1 MGRNGDKVWKKHLA
15 SSAHVGRVRERTVTR
30 LFIPLPLDRVRS
42 VLPGLAISQTPL
54 ACSRISFGVCECV
67 FTGRG
72 RYMHMCTFA
81 FGGCRSI
88 GNVVMT
94 STLFCDRV
102 FHWTVR
108 EHAK

>member
-1 MGRNGDKVWKKHLA
+1 
-15 SSAHVGRVRERTVTR
+15 
-30 LFIPLPLDRVRS
+30 
-42 VLPGLAISQTPL
+42 
-54 ACSRISFGVCECV
+54 VCECV